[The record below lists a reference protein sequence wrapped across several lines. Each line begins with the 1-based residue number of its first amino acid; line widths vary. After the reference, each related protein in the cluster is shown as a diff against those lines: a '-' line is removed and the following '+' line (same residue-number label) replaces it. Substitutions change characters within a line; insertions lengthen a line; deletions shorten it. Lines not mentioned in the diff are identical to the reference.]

1 MFKTLYVLC
10 IVAVVNC
17 FNPAFDIIGDQIF
30 RELGKNSA
38 ECIAKTNVNPN
49 LIEQLIKEVQF
60 PNDGALKC
68 FIECNSN
75 LNKGTEILT
84 KHKVMDYITF
94 TNIVGPE
101 TIKKFEALHD
111 IVPKDAYEDFLNL
124 YKIWNWFGNRSN
136 SLEQNT
142 PGTEEIQ
149 ILEKPQ
155 VRFPDRENINNDVIE
170 HELNKTDQNIQNNSR
185 IHIIA
190 NVIVNLPSDNLQL
203 SSDDENNSTN
213 GRSLNLDQ
221 DSNDCLSSIQRITNS
236 PVVTTQ
242 LIEQNHILRPTLVK
256 SPFIGDYLTLP
267 EPPQRKEKKIEL
279 EKERDKAEKKR
290 EQIRIGRETKCKQ
303 QNTGNE
309 AKCHICGKLIR
320 ISKKMISCEDC
331 KYLFHKTCIP
341 RQHRIHIPN
350 DDDND
355 NFLCHDCYREESDG
369 ESDIEMDSPDVEYDK
384 DKNETKNVIDH
395 VSIINSNS
403 KYKSNADKFNQ
414 ENDEEANTD
423 GTNHEIDSEE
433 EINLLCETYKREIK
447 KLGF

>member
-1 MFKTLYVLC
+1 
-10 IVAVVNC
+10 
-17 FNPAFDIIGDQIF
+17 
-30 RELGKNSA
+30 
-38 ECIAKTNVNPN
+38 
-49 LIEQLIKEVQF
+49 
-60 PNDGALKC
+60 
-68 FIECNSN
+68 
-75 LNKGTEILT
+75 
-84 KHKVMDYITF
+84 MDYITF

-155 VRFPDRENINNDVIE
+155 VRFLDRENINNDVIE

-190 NVIVNLPSDNLQL
+190 NVIVNPPSDNLQL

-267 EPPQRKEKKIEL
+267 EPPKRKGKRNTERLPFAITSQKFQDMHEKKKKFEL
-279 EKERDKAEKKR
+279 EKERDKAEKKRKR

-309 AKCHICGKLIR
+309 AKCHICGKLIHT
-320 ISKKMISCEDC
+320 SKKKISCEDC
-331 KYLFHKTCIP
+331 KYFFHETCIP

-369 ESDIEMDSPDVEYDK
+369 ESDIEMNSPDVEYDK

-423 GTNHEIDSEE
+423 NTNHEIDSEE

-447 KLGF
+447 KLGV